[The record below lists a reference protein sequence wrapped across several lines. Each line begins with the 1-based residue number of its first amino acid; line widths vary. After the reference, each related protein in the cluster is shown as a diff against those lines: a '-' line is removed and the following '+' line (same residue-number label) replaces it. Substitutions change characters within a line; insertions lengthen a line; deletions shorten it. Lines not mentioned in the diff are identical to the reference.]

1 MNSTSPGSSSRSPSA
16 RDQLHDDAQKALDA
30 FLLALALMLKGEAQP
45 MVDLLMKLWTPVFAL
60 IDHEGIK
67 AIAER
72 LRSEFW
78 GEEEGDF
85 DPLGSAKALRDF
97 VREATGNAALS
108 PEDAFKILHMSGF
121 HEDYQIPDPP
131 EHPLHR
137 LFDQIGDLALKYGSA
152 KLAQDF
158 IGEKPKPTVRR
169 AQPGQQPP
177 NAPRPTPV
185 AYEEQHCLHCLTRR
199 RDHAVD
205 GCQQFM
211 EFDDL
216 PRTSTSPGRTTEAGA
231 VPEVEIDVTTSVQAL
246 TVLARNGMI
255 SPEGQVKPEFWKD
268 IQELIQAEDAVNTPW
283 SEVEIDPVDPES

>member
-1 MNSTSPGSSSRSPSA
+1 VGSEMNSTSPGSSSHSSSA

-45 MVDLLMKLWTPVFAL
+45 MVDLLMKLWTPVFTL

-72 LRSEFW
+72 LRSEFQTER
-78 GEEEGDF
+78 EEDDV
-85 DPLGSAKALRDF
+85 DPLGAAKALRDF

-131 EHPLHR
+131 EHPLYR
-137 LFDQIGDLALKYGSA
+137 LGDLALKYGSA

-158 IGEKPKPTVRR
+158 IGEKPTTARR
-169 AQPGQQPP
+169 TQPVPQP
-177 NAPRPTPV
+177 NVPRPTPV

-199 RDHAVD
+199 RDHAAD
-205 GCQQFM
+205 GCQRFV

-216 PRTSTSPGRTTEAGA
+216 PRTSTSPGRTTEVGA
-231 VPEVEIDVTTSVQAL
+231 VTEVEIDVAMSVQAL
-246 TVLARNGMI
+246 ALLARNGVI

-268 IQELIQAEDAVNTPW
+268 IQELIQAEDAVNTPR

>member
-1 MNSTSPGSSSRSPSA
+1 MNSTSPDSSSHSSSA
-16 RDQLHDDAQKALDA
+16 RDQLSDDAQKALDA

-45 MVDLLMKLWTPVFAL
+45 MVDLLMKLWTPVFTL

-72 LRSEFW
+72 LRSEFQGE
-78 GEEEGDF
+78 GEEDDV
-85 DPLGSAKALRDF
+85 DPLGAAKALRDF

-108 PEDAFKILHMSGF
+108 SEDAFKILHMSGF

-131 EHPLHR
+131 EHPLAR

-169 AQPGQQPP
+169 AQPGQQSP

-199 RDHAVD
+199 RDHAAD
-205 GCQQFM
+205 GCQRFM

-216 PRTSTSPGRTTEAGA
+216 PRTSTSPGRTTEASA
-231 VPEVEIDVTTSVQAL
+231 VPEVEVDVAVSVQAL

-255 SPEGQVKPEFWKD
+255 SPEGQVDPEFWKN
-268 IQELIQAEDAVNTPW
+268 IQELIDAENAASAKP
-283 SEVEIDPVDPES
+283 EADPTPES